1 MTTTK
6 VIKSGARVYA
16 EIQLRIM
23 FRAAGNLGFDTPQ
36 QALQAIEE
44 ATDWRERY
52 DFTGDRELLAQL
64 NKMGY

>member
-6 VIKSGARVYA
+6 VIKSGARIYA
-16 EIQLRIM
+16 ENELRIL
-23 FRAAGNLGFDTPQ
+23 FNESGCLGFDYAW
-36 QALQAIEE
+36 QAEQAIRE
-44 ATDWRERY
+44 ASDWRERY